1 MTPAQLHINFGIL
14 LSTGILA
21 ISTVGAPSVHGAVVT
36 GIHGMGVSTPI
47 AAEVA
52 AATVGLARLMHAP
65 NGMIFTM
72 GLLSIILAAGMF
84 AGIVRFTGKT
94 IRLDGAIPKL
104 HSNIAPEHTCI
115 DIKSYLLLS
124 AIN

>member
-1 MTPAQLHINFGIL
+1 LT
-14 LSTGILA
+14 

-36 GIHGMGVSTPI
+36 GIYGLGVSTPI

-52 AATVGLARLMHAP
+52 PATAGLARFMRSP

-72 GLLSIILAAGMF
+72 GLLSLLLAAGMF

-94 IRLDGAIPKL
+94 LRLDGAIPKL
-104 HSNIAPEHTCI
+104 HSNIAPEHICI